1 MYRNMKGLQ
10 CGIQQQ
16 DDTVTFKELA
26 SDRTVQFLI
35 KRNVWTGNE
44 AYQLMW
50 TAAGIV
56 RGYHPI

>member
-1 MYRNMKGLQ
+1 MWN
-10 CGIQQQ
+10 GIQQE
-16 DDTVTFKELA
+16 DETATVTFNELA